1 MFSVTAWHDGIV
13 VMSMLLILLLL
24 AQVQLQ
30 ICCFGSLVWVK
41 GQLQKSDLLGFC
53 CCGSTRRG
61 EKGDP
66 IAPLGCAVA

>member
-13 VMSMLLILLLL
+13 VMSMLLILLFSSAAADLL
-24 AQVQLQ
+24 LWQL
-30 ICCFGSLVWVK
+30 GWVK